1 MTKVE
6 PRFRWTCSYMG
17 RQEFEV
23 IDETGTYRVE
33 TRYEASD
40 YQRGISSYDDQGWQ
54 REVVDAIG
62 LLYRYHG
69 RLDQPIPQ
77 STVDA
82 FNAWRLAEHQ
92 AFVKLLRD
100 HPDKYGTNAADGVEP
115 PMVVRGAR
123 YVVGTGWVVNEETA
137 TAGGRMGEA
146 LAVRQAVGPM

>member
-1 MTKVE
+1 
-6 PRFRWTCSYMG
+6 MG

-23 IDETGTYRVE
+23 IDETGIYRVE

-40 YQRGISSYDDQGWQ
+40 YERGIASYDDQGWQ
-54 REVVDAIG
+54 REVVGAIG
-62 LLYRYHG
+62 LLYPYHG

-82 FNAWRLAEHQ
+82 FNAWRLAEHE

-100 HPDKYGTNAADGVEP
+100 HPDKYGTNAADAVEP

-123 YVVGTGWVVNEETA
+123 YVIGTGWVVNEEPA
-137 TAGGRMGEA
+137 TDHLRF
-146 LAVRQAVGPM
+146 L

>member
-1 MTKVE
+1 MVPKKSFFRSPKTGLTRLRQQPKRPPMRAIAGVTAKEGIVTEVE

-23 IDETGTYRVE
+23 IDETGIYRVE

-40 YQRGISSYDDQGWQ
+40 YERGISSYDDQGWQ
-54 REVVDAIG
+54 RAVVGAIG
-62 LLYRYHG
+62 LLHRYHG

-82 FNAWRLAEHQ
+82 FDAWRLAEHE

-100 HPDKYGTNAADGVEP
+100 HPEKYGANADDAI
-115 PMVVRGAR
+115 
-123 YVVGTGWVVNEETA
+123 
-137 TAGGRMGEA
+137 
-146 LAVRQAVGPM
+146 